1 MARYRAGLGMRHVAV
16 VAAAGL
22 FTAACGGTI
31 PPDGSDAMLTT
42 PSAAVLA
49 AGAGV
54 TGDGSRTVTR
64 DVAMFTLA
72 NGTFKFTSRRG
83 ELAGTYVGL
92 VTAPTPGRST
102 VAMTLQVTR
111 GSDELAGATGTLVG
125 EGSGGFTTGGD
136 FKLKL
141 TGDVRTSAEPWGTT
155 VHATVAGEATL
166 PTTCSA
172 NNRRILRLRGEGAI
186 PTMGRFAMEFD
197 SEILETNCF

>member
-1 MARYRAGLGMRHVAV
+1 
-16 VAAAGL
+16 
-22 FTAACGGTI
+22 
-31 PPDGSDAMLTT
+31 MLTT

-49 AGAGV
+49 PGAGV

-64 DVAMFTLA
+64 DVATFTLA

-141 TGDVRTSAEPWGTT
+141 TGDVRTSAAPGGTT